1 MSLDLK
7 GPEWLS
13 SPVHKT
19 GELVDYLRGAERPRS
34 DWLIGVEHEK
44 LGVKASGLE
53 AVEYP
58 GPGGIR
64 SLLDAMARAAG
75 GSQHQ
80 HQEDGRPIALISDK
94 ASVTLEPGGQ
104 LELSGAPARSFAAI
118 AREIE
123 QHLELVRAEGGRG
136 GARWLGAGYRPFGS
150 REEVPWMPKGR
161 YGAMRDSL
169 GPRGRLALDMM
180 LMTATVQAN
189 LDWSDEDD
197 LADKVRVST
206 AVSPLVT
213 ALFANSPIVAGKE
226 SGYLDFR
233 YQVWRETDDARC
245 GLLEQMVQPGWSY
258 QTYVEWALD
267 VPMLF
272 VRRNGGYQS
281 AQGQTFRQWMT
292 SGKLATGEI
301 AQPVYANWGDQLS
314 TLFPEVRV
322 KRVLE
327 LRGADVVP
335 LPYMLAL
342 PAIWVGL
349 LYDREARAAAWELTC
364 SWTFPE
370 RLDFQ
375 GEVARHALDARG
387 PGSARALDLARE
399 LLAIARRGLAAWGRE
414 SGEDCVGLLD
424 PLREIAES
432 GKTLAERALDEWR
445 ASGKDPQAL
454 IRFWQVA

>member
-1 MSLDLK
+1 MSLDLS

-13 SPVHKT
+13 LPVHQT
-19 GELVDYLRGAERPRS
+19 EELVEYLRGAERPRT
-34 DWLIGVEHEK
+34 DWLVGVEHEK
-44 LGVKASGLE
+44 LGVKASSLS
-53 AVEYP
+53 AVEYQ

-75 GSQHQ
+75 GTQHQ
-80 HQEDGRPIALISDK
+80 HKEDGQPIALLSGK

-104 LELSGAPARSFAAI
+104 LELSGAPTRSFAEV

-123 QHLELVRAEGGRG
+123 QHLQIVREESTKG
-136 GARWLGAGYRPFGS
+136 GARWLGAGYRPFGA

-161 YGAMRDSL
+161 YAAMRESL

-197 LADKVRVST
+197 LAEKVKVST

-213 ALFANSPIVAGKE
+213 ALFANSPIVNGEE

-233 YQVWRETDDARC
+233 YQVWRETDQARC

-258 QTYVEWALD
+258 SAYVEWALD

-272 VRRNGGYQS
+272 VRRNGEYQS

-292 SGKLATGEI
+292 SGKLKTGEV
-301 AQPVYANWGDQLS
+301 AQPVFSNWGDQLS

-335 LPYMLAL
+335 LPHMLAL
-342 PAIWVGL
+342 PAVWVGL
-349 LYDREARAAAWELTC
+349 LYDKDARAAAWDLTRD
-364 SWTFPE
+364 WTFPQ

-387 PGSARALDLARE
+387 PGSARALDLARD
-399 LLAIARRGLAAWGRE
+399 LLEIARRGLAAWGRE
-414 SGEDCVGLLD
+414 TGEDSTALLD
-424 PLREIAES
+424 PLCEIAES
-432 GKTLAERALDEWR
+432 GKTLAERALDAWR
-445 ASGKDPQAL
+445 AAGKDPQAL
-454 IRFWQVA
+454 IHFWQIA